1 MKVRL
6 HNNDSTDYC
15 DYEGENVEDI
25 REKAKNRIKLP
36 TWDKG
41 WSEVLEK

>member
-6 HNNDSTDYC
+6 HNNDSTEHIDYVG
-15 DYEGENVEDI
+15 DSIEEI
-25 REKAKNRIKLP
+25 REQAAERITSP

-41 WSEVLEK
+41 WSEVLEE